1 MQREATKHAQKTLKW
16 FSAGAQPRTPLGE
29 LTTLP
34 GPSSRLGRGYSLPIP
49 HPPRRLR
56 RLDPRRLRRLKFGPP
71 TFQIKVTGTPLVF
84 TCIFERYITLQVIR
98 STSGHLVQA

>member
-1 MQREATKHAQKTLKW
+1 MLRKRR
-16 FSAGAQPRTPLGE
+16 GPRWG
-29 LTTLP
+29 
-34 GPSSRLGRGYSLPIP
+34 SSRRSPDPLVGWGGGYPLPIS

-56 RLDPRRLRRLKFGPP
+56 RLDPRRLRRLEFGPP

-98 STSGHLVQA
+98 STSGHLGQA